1 MGHYWPDC
9 GTLRFDTAAEITEA
23 MRRYV
28 DSNSNG
34 KSIGYLKEAKE
45 KLNELIELEIE
56 LKGEQE
62 ALKGDKRKTIV
73 SALQQW
79 HEIYKDKIEFIH
91 KLRDEIE
98 QYRDQIE
105 AMYQTAYYLRNLLAA
120 SVSIET
126 RLRFVLNGLDTR
138 LKTRRKLN
146 NPVKKK
152 AP

>member
-1 MGHYWPDC
+1 M
-9 GTLRFDTAAEITEA
+9 
-23 MRRYV
+23 
-28 DSNSNG
+28 
-34 KSIGYLKEAKE
+34 
-45 KLNELIELEIE
+45 
-56 LKGEQE
+56 
-62 ALKGDKRKTIV
+62 

-91 KLRDEIE
+91 KFRDEIE